1 MKNLLLLISVFCL
14 LSCGTNTEKNED
26 FSQMTFSLDTV
37 MVDSK
42 GEILFLKWD
51 LTNASI
57 SADAK
62 KLYNFNSETFA
73 LEIINLES
81 LQLEAINKF
90 EKEGPNGIG
99 NSIHGMIDLG
109 NERIYMGAWPSP
121 SIFDLDGRKIGGYEN
136 LASIKEK
143 YLSAEE
149 YFMYEVID
157 PKKEKTVYGLV
168 NEFPGKNFQL
178 GIIDLESDS
187 LNTIPLNAFEK
198 MTGFTITYDDGQ
210 MYDLMGPRSFLKVIG
225 DKVFI
230 SSDISNE
237 LYWFDPN
244 LDSLFYKS
252 YQSRLTKNEKSG
264 KHPNLVSDPKQ
275 FNALYRSIYGEPSF
289 LAPVFDPMTELYYRF
304 SYEST
309 FEPETAEEDMYPK
322 LKGAKVYLSV
332 YDSSLNLLAEKEV
345 PKMNKI
351 PGFHFVK
358 DGKIWIFENIDD
370 DLAFVR
376 LNIDTQ

>member
-1 MKNLLLLISVFCL
+1 MKNLLLLISVLCL
-14 LSCGTNTEKNED
+14 LSCGTNPEKEAD

-37 MVDSK
+37 KVDSK

-51 LTNASI
+51 LNNAAI
-57 SADAK
+57 SADAN

-99 NSIHGMIDLG
+99 SSIYGMIDLG

-143 YLSAEE
+143 HLSAEE
-149 YFMYEVID
+149 FFTYDVID
-157 PKKEKTVYGLV
+157 PKKEKTVFGLV

-178 GIIDLESDS
+178 GIIDLDVDS
-187 LNTIPLNAFEK
+187 LTKIPLKAFEK
-198 MTGFTITYDDGQ
+198 LSEFVITYDDGQ
-210 MYDLMGPRSFLKVIG
+210 MYDLIGPIYFVKMIE

-230 SSDISNE
+230 SNNISNE
-237 LYWFDPN
+237 LYWFDPK

-252 YQSRLTKNEKSG
+252 YQSRLTKNEKTG
-264 KHPNLVSDPKQ
+264 NHPNLVSDPKQ
-275 FNALYRSIYGEPSF
+275 FNSLYRSIYSEPSF
-289 LAPVFDPMTELYYRF
+289 LAPVFDPLTERYYRF
-304 SYEST
+304 SYESI

-322 LKGAKVYLSV
+322 LKGAKIYLSV
-332 YDSSLNLLAEKEV
+332 YDSSINLLTESEV
-345 PKMNKI
+345 PQLNKI

-358 DGKIWIFENIDD
+358 DGKIWIFENVEDEM
-370 DLAFVR
+370 AFVR
-376 LNIDTQ
+376 LSINYE